1 MRLSMTTWVV
11 CSLLAA
17 TLAFAGSIPSTRVEG
32 NYVEARTA
40 EVYTG
45 PCFANSEVGLV
56 GDLAVL
62 GWKVTKGSWQ
72 GVKLDGL
79 GVVAAIKASATLG
92 DVTSSAYPVKS
103 VLIIDERAD
112 AAQREALKNFAR
124 RMGGDLLDN
133 IVRVEYRPI
142 ELEVENG
149 NVLGGVAKLRAGE
162 LARIETRAIET
173 RDCVCSNEELYYL
186 PLTKVGELKAAYTLA
201 HSFQGQGLGVN
212 WQSPYKR
219 SAFIAD
225 FSYQE

>member
-1 MRLSMTTWVV
+1 MRLSMTTPAA
-11 CSLLAA
+11 CLLLAS
-17 TLAFAGSIPSTRVEG
+17 TLGFAGSIASTRVEG
-32 NYVEARTA
+32 SYLEARNA

-79 GVVAAIKASATLG
+79 GVVAAIRANATLG
-92 DVTSSAYPVKS
+92 DVTASPYPVKS

-142 ELEVENG
+142 EFEVENG
-149 NVLGGVAKLRAGE
+149 NVLGGVAKLQAGE
-162 LARIETRAIET
+162 LARIETRAIES
-173 RDCVCSNEELYYL
+173 RDCVCTNEELYYL
-186 PLTKVGELKAAYTLA
+186 PLTRVGERKAAYTLA
-201 HSFQGQGLGVN
+201 HSFQGKGLGVN
-212 WQSPYKR
+212 WHSPYKR
-219 SAFIAD
+219 SAILAD
-225 FSYQE
+225 FAYQE